1 MIKQTEMQTDVL
13 VLSFPVQQSAWEGK
27 RGANITASPWRV
39 SSVIPNDGRARLVKT
54 VLQPEL

>member
-1 MIKQTEMQTDVL
+1 MIKQTELQTDVL

-27 RGANITASPWRV
+27 RGANITASPERV